1 MTQALTYVRAKRSNK
16 HKHEVIYVGIQCKY
30 KCNTGYS
37 RLDIFLWIFNR
48 VKKDNKKIFL
58 ENILLRGLIS
68 SQTIQIAEQ
77 IAKIYADI

>member
-16 HKHEVIYVGIQCKY
+16 HKHEVIHVGLQCKY
-30 KCNTGYS
+30 TCDTGYS

-48 VKKDNKKIFL
+48 VKKDNKKIFF
-58 ENILLRGLIS
+58 EKGFDIFSNNS
-68 SQTIQIAEQ
+68 IAEQ